1 MKDNIMQESYSVE
14 VSFVGAEVKDMIAEA
29 EAEQAAQKE
38 KYKDVYNALASNV
51 WYFNGGSDTTLNRI
65 SFTDSGA
72 VIGQVYFDGNGKHEN
87 ESRDVQVS
95 VDDSNINLIFE
106 DESVAGIPYT
116 LEEDS
121 ITLEGG
127 YFTAEEIEEQIQGY
141 WKLRTVSFGTHE
153 FHIHFDK
160 GSVES
165 ERASEALDGSNG
177 EYYYYGPDE
186 GQYTL
191 NFGGFDTDMRHG
203 SEWFYNI
210 VNGEVV
216 ILHYDN
222 ICEHTD
228 EGFPGEDGYSF

>member
-1 MKDNIMQESYSVE
+1 MHCTKHSNNKAYQ
-14 VSFVGAEVKDMIAEA
+14 
-29 EAEQAAQKE
+29 QKE

-127 YFTAEEIEEQIQGY
+127 YFTAEEIEEQIQVVMASIII
-141 WKLRTVSFGTHE
+141 TVHMKANT
-153 FHIHFDK
+153 
-160 GSVES
+160 
-165 ERASEALDGSNG
+165 R
-177 EYYYYGPDE
+177 
-186 GQYTL
+186 
-191 NFGGFDTDMRHG
+191 
-203 SEWFYNI
+203 
-210 VNGEVV
+210 
-216 ILHYDN
+216 
-222 ICEHTD
+222 
-228 EGFPGEDGYSF
+228 